1 MLSDQDLKQLE
12 THGINKAIVEKQI
25 KNFQEGFPF
34 LDIVKAATINDGILQ
49 INNHLADEYI
59 REYEQA
65 APHYKVMKFV
75 PASGAASRM
84 FKALFAFVESY
95 KGTEE
100 EYQQL
105 ISSEKYK
112 PIFTFFKRIHDFAFY
127 HDLQSAHEAKGI
139 GLNEA
144 ILQRQ
149 YVSVLET
156 LLNEDGL
163 NYGNLPKGLLKFH
176 RYGNTART
184 PVEEHLV
191 EGAHYGRS
199 ADGKVF
205 IHFTVSLEHREN
217 FTELIKA
224 VKPLYEQTYGV
235 TYDISFSEQKSST
248 DTIAVDMNNEPFRNE
263 DGSILFRPGG
273 HGALLENLNDLNADI
288 VFIKNIDNVVPDR
301 LKGETYR
308 YKKLL
313 GGLLLSYQDKIFSY
327 LKFMDEAEE
336 ITNEQVEEIRHF
348 VENQLCVISPQVFS
362 AMADDEKIAYLI
374 AKLDRP
380 IRMCGMVKNEGEP
393 GGGPYWVSSE
403 DGTTTLQIVESAQ
416 VNMDDPEQKKI
427 FKEATH
433 FNPVDIVCSLKN
445 YKGEKF
451 DLPRYVDP
459 STGFITKK
467 SKDGKE
473 LKAQELP
480 GLWNGSMA
488 DWNTIF
494 VEVPVITFNPVKTVN
509 DLLREQHQEA

>member
-12 THGINKAIVEKQI
+12 AHGIHKSTVEKQI
-25 KNFQEGFPF
+25 HNFQQGFPY

-49 INNHLADEYI
+49 LDHQLADEYVK
-59 REYEQA
+59 EYEQT
-65 APHYKVMKFV
+65 APQHKVMKFV

-84 FKALFAFVESY
+84 FKDLFAFLESY
-95 KGTEE
+95 KGTDED
-100 EYQQL
+100 YQQL
-105 ISSEKYK
+105 ISSEKFE
-112 PIFTFFKRIHDFAFY
+112 PVFTFFKRINDFAFY
-127 HDLQSAHEAKGI
+127 NDLKEAHEAKGI

-149 YVSVLET
+149 YTQVLET
-156 LLNEDGL
+156 LLNEGGL

-191 EGAHYGRS
+191 EGAHYCRS
-199 ADGKVF
+199 ADGKVYL
-205 IHFTVSLEHREN
+205 HFTVSPEHREN
-217 FTELIKA
+217 FEALIKA
-224 VKPLYEQTYGV
+224 VQPLYEQTYGV
-235 TYDISFSEQKSST
+235 SYEITFSEQKPST
-248 DTIAVDMNNEPFRNE
+248 DMIAVDMNNEPFRNE

-273 HGALLENLNDLNADI
+273 HGALLENLNDLDADI
-288 VFIKNIDNVVPDR
+288 VYIKNIDNVVPDR
-301 LKGETYR
+301 LKEETYR

-313 GGLLLSYQDKIFSY
+313 GGLLLRYQERIFSY
-327 LKFMDEAEE
+327 LNFLDEAEE
-336 ITNEQVEEIRHF
+336 ITSEKIEEIRHF

-362 AMADDEKIAYLI
+362 AMAGDEQIAYLI
-374 AKLDRP
+374 EKLDRP
-380 IRMCGMVKNEGEP
+380 IRVCGMVKNEGEP

-416 VNMDDPEQKKI
+416 VNMDDPEQKRI

-445 YKGEKF
+445 YKGVKF

-467 SKDGKE
+467 SKDGRE